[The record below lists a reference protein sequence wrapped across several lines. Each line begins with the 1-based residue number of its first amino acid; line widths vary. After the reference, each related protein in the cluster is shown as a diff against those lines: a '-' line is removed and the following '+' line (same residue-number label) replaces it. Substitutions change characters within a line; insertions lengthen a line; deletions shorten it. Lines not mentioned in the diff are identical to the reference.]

1 MLSRTTFRIARQQT
15 RLLSTSRV
23 LLAAKTAPETA
34 VKSAKDL
41 SEVTGAASLIGP
53 GAKEGTIPTDYEQAT
68 GLQRLELLGKREGVD
83 VFDMEMPISEGKG
96 TMQDPYL
103 VPTYIGYRY
112 VGCKGTPEQDHK
124 PYWMKVEE
132 GKVSRC
138 WQCGTVL
145 KAKYLGEPGMAHH

>member
-23 LLAAKTAPETA
+23 LLGAKAAPETA
-34 VKSAKDL
+34 VKTAKDL
-41 SEVTGAASLIGP
+41 AEVTGAASLIGP

-68 GLQRLELLGKREGVD
+68 GLQR
-83 VFDMEMPISEGKG
+83 FDMEMPISEGKG